1 MLPKQDKGNTKRTA
15 DIVAETLIA
24 SIVRGDL
31 AVGAR
36 LQTERELCES
46 FNTSRPTVREAI
58 ARIQLMGYA
67 TNETGKRPLVSLP
80 SVEKILTTTGQSLMA
95 ILGDAEG
102 LAHLEQMR
110 QFIETGAVREVA
122 KNTSNSKIAKIKS
135 ALDANFAAI
144 GKPSFGETDIKF
156 HRAIVAIV
164 ENPIM
169 LTLHD
174 MFVSRMVAVR
184 APVTDQAGRDSVV
197 YDEHCAVFESMLRGD
212 EVTAITAMDQHL
224 SSSFRR
230 RLIATNSTQPH

>member
-80 SVEKILTTTGQSLMA
+80 SVEKILTTTGQGLMA

-122 KNTSNSKIAKIKS
+122 KIQATAKSLKLSRHLTRILPQS
-135 ALDANFAAI
+135 ESPALV
-144 GKPSFGETDIKF
+144 KQT
-156 HRAIVAIV
+156 
-164 ENPIM
+164 
-169 LTLHD
+169 
-174 MFVSRMVAVR
+174 
-184 APVTDQAGRDSVV
+184 
-197 YDEHCAVFESMLRGD
+197 
-212 EVTAITAMDQHL
+212 
-224 SSSFRR
+224 SSFTA
-230 RLIATNSTQPH
+230 RLSQSLKTPSCLRCTICS